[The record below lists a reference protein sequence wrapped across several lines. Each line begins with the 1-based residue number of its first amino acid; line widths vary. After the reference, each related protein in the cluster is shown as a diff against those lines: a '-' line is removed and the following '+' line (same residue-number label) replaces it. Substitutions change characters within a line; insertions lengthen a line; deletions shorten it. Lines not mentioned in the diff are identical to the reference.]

1 MSRGSDGS
9 PPARVSRLADRIF
22 DRFAPDET
30 TVMIISAAVIGVIGG
45 FGAILFRWM
54 VQFFQGMAI
63 GRGEDVVALLATVPW
78 WKRVLLPVIGAI
90 VVGPMVH
97 WFAREA
103 KGHGVPEVINAVVF
117 KNGLIRPI
125 VAAVKIV
132 ASAVTIALGGSVGRE
147 GPIIQIGAAMASTFG
162 QWLRFSPQR
171 MRTLVGC
178 GAAAGIAA
186 TFNAPIAGAFF
197 ALEIILRDF
206 AIVTFSP
213 IIVASVLAT
222 AISRHFLG
230 VNPAFPVPGFSIA
243 AWTDFPAYAVMGAI
257 VGLGSVLYVKSL
269 YATEGF
275 FDRLRFPEPLKPLLG
290 AVPLGLLLIWFPQV
304 YGIGY
309 ATNVEALGGQMG
321 WQLML
326 LLFFVKLAAVDLTL
340 GSGFSGGIFAPAL
353 FLGAMLGGAFG
364 ALLQPWLGVSVGAFT
379 MVGMAAMVAA
389 ATRGP
394 ITAILILFEMTG
406 EYSIILPLMLACI
419 IGTLVSQGLMTDSIF
434 TMKFALQ
441 GRRLN
446 FGRES
451 AILKSYHAQ
460 DVMEVNPPTLPEH
473 YDFDKILKLFLG
485 NRESHYFV
493 VDAGGKLAGQVS
505 IHDIKGLLH
514 EDSLGKVVIAADIC
528 EPVEHV
534 CYRHDDLE
542 DCLLI
547 FGDTDEQD
555 LPVLESPR
563 DPRMVGILPRQAIQ
577 EVYNREVLHKE
588 VFGIKLAHEESGTR
602 DTVNL
607 PAAFRVQLVTPP
619 RMCLGR
625 SLRELDLRRRF
636 NVEVLAFKRQGYS
649 GPKYN
654 ELPDPERPITERDRL
669 IVVGR
674 VEDVERMLRT
684 ADPDIHQ

>member
-451 AILKSYHAQ
+451 AILKSYHA
-460 DVMEVNPPTLPEH
+460 P
-473 YDFDKILKLFLG
+473 
-485 NRESHYFV
+485 
-493 VDAGGKLAGQVS
+493 S
-505 IHDIKGLLH
+505 ITI
-514 EDSLGKVVIAADIC
+514 S
-528 EPVEHV
+528 
-534 CYRHDDLE
+534 
-542 DCLLI
+542 
-547 FGDTDEQD
+547 
-555 LPVLESPR
+555 
-563 DPRMVGILPRQAIQ
+563 
-577 EVYNREVLHKE
+577 
-588 VFGIKLAHEESGTR
+588 TR
-602 DTVNL
+602 
-607 PAAFRVQLVTPP
+607 
-619 RMCLGR
+619 
-625 SLRELDLRRRF
+625 S
-636 NVEVLAFKRQGYS
+636 
-649 GPKYN
+649 
-654 ELPDPERPITERDRL
+654 
-669 IVVGR
+669 
-674 VEDVERMLRT
+674 
-684 ADPDIHQ
+684 